1 MSGGMRQRVMIA
13 MALAC
18 HPSLLIADERTT
30 ALDVTIQAQIL
41 ELLRRLQRDMG
52 MAVVLITHD
61 LGVVAETADRVVVMY
76 AGRVVEYCGIR
87 EAFRRPLHPYTAGL
101 QASLPRLE
109 QTQDR
114 LRVIPGS
121 VPNPAHFPV
130 GCRFH
135 PRCPVA
141 QNRCLGEPGLVE
153 VERGHFSRCLRAAEI
168 ASGTLNPVAA
178 SR

>member
-1 MSGGMRQRVMIA
+1 

-18 HPSLLIADERTT
+18 HPAVLIADEPTT

-41 ELLRRLQRDMG
+41 ELLKRLQREMG
-52 MAVVLITHD
+52 MAVILITHD
-61 LGVVAETADRVVVMY
+61 FGVVAETADHVAVMY
-76 AGRVVEYCGIR
+76 AGRVVEYCDVR
-87 EAFRRPLHPYTAGL
+87 STFRRPLHPYTAGL
-101 QASLPRLE
+101 QASLPKLG

-141 QNRCLGEPGLVE
+141 QNRCLADPALVE
-153 VERGHFSRCLRAAEI
+153 ISPGHLSRCFRADEI
-168 ASGTLNPVAA
+168 ATGALNPVPE
-178 SR
+178 SV